1 MTGRRNF
8 SYRLTALFLAVV
20 LLVTPIMRVPVH
32 AADSGSSFADTLNN
46 SSLISGL
53 GKLGSSFSVVTG
65 AISLAGSIY
74 GGVRCAINAED
85 GEGVSAFFKGL
96 LGKEENMQL
105 EEISNT
111 LNEVNGKIDDISEK
125 VDELST
131 DLDTVLVQLDTVISK
146 LDKGVEDIT
155 VSLYQSQL
163 QMQQFTET
171 YGQINSFYTK
181 YGDVRRSLETLIS
194 DLNDTTVEHEGV
206 LNAVSE
212 LSNGNAILSAID
224 KLDVACSNFESLSAE
239 DQSLLK
245 TSITYNGKTD
255 TVYNFVLQYVEH
267 VNSSLENVYKTFA
280 SDFDLNMFTMLQN
293 MSDYILGSKWQNSQN
308 GGIGEIY
315 YKLAVMA
322 YSTNTEAHIAYEN
335 FISGVLYDYLL
346 TAYVCALSLRSQI
359 AYGEAT
365 NSNIYDVATMKT
377 NLSKINNMIEQVL
390 VYTDYEYQKCITMYD
405 FDGYVP
411 APGTDYD
418 DYTVYYGNNLN
429 ALKYGY
435 KTSVFAAKRA
445 LSMENA
451 IIVSNQSIIL
461 SVGDSAQLKI
471 WHDGTEIQGMYP
483 IYTSSDC
490 VIVNEDGTIV
500 GLKEGTAKIS
510 LKINGVLYDVAV
522 VSVNASFAVPNGTST
537 DQYVFYNGDD
547 MYVYSISGKGYT
559 YQYSCDVY
567 SVSPS
572 NGIDSSEILNP
583 ELNNYIDFGWL
594 DDVGRNAQLSDYS
607 IHLNHK
613 YGKLVNNNTSI
624 QFAHAYTGVLL
635 LTRGTKA
642 DTRAIVIPITNKAG
656 DKVEKSDIDYDLDDK
671 DSDTVYIYTKED
683 LINWVDTY
691 ETDYTFAKKN
701 VKLMNDIDF
710 EWGEWSGLQYAL
722 VTKSNSDIYNRTNKK
737 DYKVNTYTFDGNG
750 FTIRNITFVP
760 TVVEQLYYELKDNHG
775 KIAGDINNSVYKTEL
790 SAKKFVTYGFFA
802 KLAGS
807 LENLTIENVRYKD
820 YPAGPEYILNGWEY
834 DYNYPRIMS
843 VFAALGD
850 SYLSGYKGDESTAS
864 KTDNSI
870 TSYYENST
878 EWKWISE
885 IVNCVASGYTETVD
899 SYFSII
905 YDPFGNY
912 ADHNIKPKYIHTV
925 AENQAE
931 CEAHSYQHIDVKNC
945 VYDMSFRFNRI
956 TSWSGVIIPE
966 TDWWKVSGD
975 SVVALFDTREDDNS
989 YNNLFS
995 GHIETNSTI
1004 KIFGKNALALRNST
1018 FTDVDLSAST
1028 VTEAQ
1033 FKSEKFWTDSGWSQN
1048 AFNYFY
1054 HNGGLIVEPSEFKVD
1069 ISGIKSVYLIGETFD
1084 TENLRVFSN
1093 GQLIKNYTVTGVD
1106 KNKSGIQTV
1115 TVEYN
1120 GHQAKFNIEYVG
1132 FVDIKFS
1139 YNGTTYT
1146 YNVKNKSSYT
1156 LPNPMFTSTEEGMVQ
1171 SGWQLENSS
1180 TTYNCG
1186 ETITVN
1192 GAVTFSPTWKVGKMC
1207 TVVFGTG
1214 DDAITY
1220 TVPENTTIT
1229 VPYPIGYDTDSYYN
1243 GYWKCDDMVPIDDK
1257 YFDIHDE
1264 SVYFGSTFVVTTDH
1278 HFDSYFRGMPKP
1290 IPFKINIYFQ
1300 NLNDDDYSYMG
1311 TYSGQTSSS
1320 TIYPEYQRALS
1331 SVGITGSVYNVPR
1344 DYIDKFEAFNCGG
1357 DHSSAYGL
1365 TLIRGEEVSEITL
1378 WIRRPSHT
1386 VTWLDIDGNT
1396 ISTDTV
1402 RYGVMPTAPA
1412 DADAAPAGYTPVWN
1426 KTFAVVTNDVTYQV
1440 SQLIPMSGIEYTV
1453 NHMWQNINDDEY
1465 TVHESETLTGTTRE
1479 DTAAVA
1485 RDYTGFTVQTFT
1497 QVEIAGDGTTVVN
1510 IYYNRNEYT
1519 VTWDIEGVTTTENY
1533 HYGATPSWK
1542 GEIPVKTTDPKY
1554 NYTFVGWGDIQPV
1567 TDHATYTAQFKSELN
1582 TFVITW
1588 DIDGVTTTEVYTW
1601 GDIPEYKGE
1610 TPEREATAQY
1620 TYTFAG
1626 WGDIAAVT
1634 EAKTYTATFDATV
1647 NKYTITWVVEGDSFE
1662 EEYEYG
1668 ATPSYKGTKPIKP
1681 SDEAGSY
1688 AFNGWGQIET
1698 VTGDKTY
1705 TAQFISTAS
1714 TYTITW
1720 DVNGEKLTELYTYG
1734 DIPSYK
1740 GVTPIKP
1747 ATAQYSYTFA
1757 GWGEITEVTG
1767 NKTYTAQFTETINKY
1782 TITWNIDGNQ
1792 ITEEYEYGATPS
1804 YKGATPK
1811 READA
1816 QYTYSFRDWGTILT
1830 VTGDKTYTATFD
1842 TTVNKYNITWI
1853 IDGVQFTE
1861 NYDYGAMPVYKGYTP
1876 TKDANAQYTYT
1887 FAGWGEIVKVTGNKT
1902 YTAIF
1907 DSTVNKYTITW
1918 NIDGTEITEEYE
1930 YGATPSYKGETPTR
1944 AGNAQYTYTFKDFGS
1959 VLSVT
1964 GDKTYT
1970 AQFVETVNKY
1980 TVTWVINGVE
1990 TTEEYEYGATPSYKG
2005 ETPTKDGN
2013 AQVDYIFTGWG
2024 EIAVV
2029 TGDVTYT
2036 AQFVSSDKTYTITWV
2051 VDGQQTVEQ
2060 YKYGA
2065 IPSYKGATPSKEAT
2079 AQYTYTFEGW
2089 GVITEVT
2096 GDKTYTAVFS
2106 STVNKYTITWN
2117 VDGTLTTEEYEYGA
2131 TPSYKGA
2138 TPSKAATAQ
2147 YTYTFKDWG
2156 TITEVTGD
2164 KTYTANFTSTVNRYT
2179 ITWVVDG
2186 EQFNE
2191 EYEYGAT
2198 PVYKGYK
2205 PTKPATA
2212 QYTYT
2217 FAGWG
2222 EITKVTGDKTY
2233 TAAFEKTVNKYTI
2246 TWDVDGVKTTEVY
2259 EYGATPSYKGET
2271 PEREADAENTY
2282 TFIGWGQ
2289 IEAVTGNKTY
2299 TAQFTETVNAY
2310 TITWNINGEET
2321 TESYPYGATPSYKG
2335 ETPVKQATA
2344 QYTYTFAGWGEITKV
2359 TGDKT
2364 YTAVFSST
2372 VNKYTITWNI
2382 DGNKTTEEYEYG
2394 ATPSYKG
2401 ATPSKEATAQY
2412 TYAFRGWGEIEKV
2425 TGNKTYTAMFSSTV
2439 NKYTITWNI
2448 DGNKTTEEYEYGATP
2463 SYKGATPSKEATA
2476 QYTYTFEGW
2485 GVITEVT
2492 GNKTY
2497 TAVFSS
2503 TVNKYTITW
2512 NVDGT
2517 LTTEEYEYG
2526 ATPSYKGATP
2536 SKAATAQYTYT
2547 FKDWGTITEVTG
2559 DKTYTANF
2567 TSTVNRYTITW
2578 VVDGEQFTEEY
2589 EYGATPV
2596 YKGYKPTKPATAQY
2610 TYEFSGWGEIT
2621 KVTGNKTYTAIFDAT
2636 YIVPDEITSSTY
2648 NVGEDTISK
2657 IVANTSSKEFIAAIN
2672 ESKYCKVFKGDSVV
2686 SDDTAVGTGM
2696 TVDIVDGDKT
2706 TASYTIIVTGDT
2718 NGDGNITITDMLAI
2732 KAHVLGKTELTGAYA
2747 VAADTNGDGAI
2758 TITDFLQLKA
2768 QLLGKGDIEAR

>member
-1 MTGRRNF
+1 MTGRRKF
-8 SYRLTALFLAVV
+8 SSRLTALFLAVV
-20 LLVTPIMRVPVH
+20 LLVTPIIQVPVY
-32 AADSGSSFADTLNN
+32 AEGTISKIADSTLVQN
-46 SSLISGL
+46 L
-53 GKLGSSFSVVTG
+53 GKITPAVKGVT
-65 AISLAGSIY
+65 AGIEFASKVY
-74 GGVRCAINAED
+74 NAVEYAMDAED
-85 GEGVSAFFKGL
+85 GQGFKAFLDCFM
-96 LGKEENMQL
+96 GKVEEPSMSD
-105 EEISNT
+105 IANT
-111 LNEVNGKIDDISEK
+111 LDDIDGKIDSISVS
-125 VDELST
+125 VDELSEKM
-131 DLDTVLVQLDTVISK
+131 DDVLNTLNSLVTQLGTGIEDMSVQLYE
-146 LDKGVEDIT
+146 G
-155 VSLYQSQL
+155 QL
-163 QMQQFTET
+163 QMQNWTRL
-171 YGQINSFYTK
+171 YNSVNGFYTK
-181 YGDVRRSLETLIS
+181 YSNVRGTLQNTI
-194 DLNDTTVEHEGV
+194 TT
-206 LNAVSE
+206 
-212 LSNGNAILSAID
+212 LSNRAADYDVFLSEID
-224 KLDVACSNFESLSAE
+224 KLSNAAEIHTALSKLNADFSNYDTLNDSEKALLNTTVTVGGTSTTIYTYAKDYVAYVQE
-239 DQSLLK
+239 LLDD
-245 TSITYNGKTD
+245 TYEG
-255 TVYNFVLQYVEH
+255 
-267 VNSSLENVYKTFA
+267 
-280 SDFDLNMFTMLQN
+280 FTGSYEVSMYDALTN
-293 MSDYILGSKWQNSQN
+293 MSSAILGTQWQSEGQ

-315 YKLAVMA
+315 YKLCVMEYSNNEKVHDA
-322 YSTNTEAHIAYEN
+322 YQQFVAS
-335 FISGVLYDYLL
+335 VQYDFLL
-346 TAYVCALSLRSQI
+346 TAYVCTLALRSQ
-359 AYGEAT
+359 
-365 NSNIYDVATMKT
+365 VATGTAQEAATAMEQLDKIY
-377 NLSKINNMIEQVL
+377 NLIGRVMIYSEYEHEKCVNT
-390 VYTDYEYQKCITMYD
+390 YDYPGFMP
-405 FDGYVP
+405 DGNLTCEDYV
-411 APGTDYD
+411 
-418 DYTVYYGNNLN
+418 VYYGNTVN
-429 ALKYGY
+429 ALAGYPSTRIISKKALSLGDNLEVTNQHMHLSAGETAQFKVWCDGYEIQSGYSLYSSNDCVEVNADGTVVALRPGTAIISMKVQGSKRDVAVVTVSSSFAKYNGSGTNTYIYYEGTTKKTIRLPGVGYEYEYCSEITALPVSQAVDSSKDRWVDLSDYLTFENGADVGDFTVAMNHKYGRIQESGEHKY
-435 KTSVFAAKRA
+435 LQFTYAG
-445 LSMENA
+445 
-451 IIVSNQSIIL
+451 
-461 SVGDSAQLKI
+461 VGAVTLTRVV
-471 WHDGTEIQGMYP
+471 DGQK
-483 IYTSSDC
+483 C
-490 VIVNEDGTIV
+490 VVVVPIVNEDDLIADNSEV
-500 GLKEGTAKIS
+500 KKE
-510 LKINGVLYDVAV
+510 
-522 VSVNASFAVPNGTST
+522 
-537 DQYVFYNGDD
+537 
-547 MYVYSISGKGYT
+547 
-559 YQYSCDVY
+559 
-567 SVSPS
+567 
-572 NGIDSSEILNP
+572 
-583 ELNNYIDFGWL
+583 
-594 DDVGRNAQLSDYS
+594 
-607 IHLNHK
+607 
-613 YGKLVNNNTSI
+613 
-624 QFAHAYTGVLL
+624 
-635 LTRGTKA
+635 
-642 DTRAIVIPITNKAG
+642 
-656 DKVEKSDIDYDLDDK
+656 
-671 DSDTVYIYTKED
+671 DSDTSIYYIYTKED
-683 LINWVDTY
+683 LLQWRADCEKNNTQKV
-691 ETDYTFAKKN
+691 N
-701 VKLMNDIDF
+701 VKLMADIDF
-710 EWGEWSGLQYAL
+710 EWDTWEGLQYAL
-722 VTKSNSDIYNRTNKK
+722 METVPGASMTGLK
-737 DYKVNTYTFDGNG
+737 DQSSSYKTYTFDGNG
-750 FTIRNITFVP
+750 HTIKNITFVP
-760 TVVEQLYYELKDNHG
+760 TTVDMYVYGESDTEREVVQVD
-775 KIAGDINNSVYKTEL
+775 A
-790 SAKKFVTYGFFA
+790 YGFFA
-802 KLAGS
+802 KLGGTIK
-807 LENLTIENVRYKD
+807 NLTIENVKYSG
-820 YPAGPEYILNGWEY
+820 YPTGNHCNGRPQIL
-834 DYNYPRIMS
+834 S
-843 VFAALGD
+843 VFAAIANSEIHGKD
-850 SYLSGYKGDESTAS
+850 SYS
-864 KTDNSI
+864 DNV
-870 TSYYENST
+870 THT
-878 EWKWISE
+878 WVSE
-885 IVNCVASGYTETVD
+885 ISNCRATGLTEDVFTRHVV
-899 SYFSII
+899 Y
-905 YDPFGNY
+905 YNPFGNLL
-912 ADHNIKPKYIHTV
+912 DQMNGKT
-925 AENQAE
+925 N
-931 CEAHSYQHIDVKNC
+931 QHITVKNN
-945 VYDMSFRFNRI
+945 VYDMHFKLMVDGQPI
-956 TSWSGVIIPE
+956 TTNDYCWVTAGVYPPRY
-966 TDWWKVSGD
+966 VSI
-975 SVVALFDTREDDNS
+975 F
-989 YNNLFS
+989 
-995 GHIETNSTI
+995 NSTDSNI
-1004 KIFGKNALALRNST
+1004 YAGNVSCHNVVWDDYTSQYLYTELLYPTNMSLMWT
-1018 FTDVDLSAST
+1018 EGMTDADIAT
-1028 VTEAQ
+1028 A
-1033 FKSEKFWTDSGWSQN
+1033 KQN
-1048 AFNYFY
+1048 
-1054 HNGGLIVEPSEFKVD
+1054 LIVFKGSILDGNDDTNDLWDYQICSAGSSNREYWISHGWNEDAVDRMMNGNAYPLYEGDYAVD
-1069 ISGIKSVYLIGETFD
+1069 ISKIKGYYFVGEALDIQNVFVNGVQQQSYTMLDSID
-1084 TENLRVFSN
+1084 TPGTKRVSLSN
-1093 GQLIKNYTVTGVD
+1093 DRAVF
-1106 KNKSGIQTV
+1106 
-1115 TVEYN
+1115 TVEY
-1120 GHQAKFNIEYVG
+1120 VD
-1132 FVDIKFS
+1132 FVELNFTD
-1139 YNGTTYT
+1139 GTTTHT
-1146 YNVKNKSSYT
+1146 YNVVSGT
-1156 LPNPMFTSTEEGMVQ
+1156 TFTMPNALFTSTQDGMVQ
-1171 SGWQLENSS
+1171 GGWQLENSS
-1180 TTYNCG
+1180 TTYTLG
-1186 ETITVN
+1186 QTITVA
-1192 GAVTFSPTWKVGKMC
+1192 GAATFEPTWNQGTIC
-1207 TVVFGTG
+1207 TVEFGTG
-1214 DDAITY
+1214 DDKIIIK
-1220 TVPENTTIT
+1220 VPENTTIT
-1229 VPYPIGYDTDSYYN
+1229 VPYPVGYDTNSYYD
-1243 GYWKCDDMVPIDDK
+1243 GQWKCDDRTFLDPNDPYAGWTD
-1257 YFDIHDE
+1257 HNE
-1264 SVYFGSTFVVTTDH
+1264 SVYFGSSFVVTTDH
-1278 HFDSYFRGMPKP
+1278 HFDSYLRGMPKP

-1311 TYSGQTSSS
+1311 TYSSQTSSS

-1331 SVGITGSVYNVPR
+1331 SVGISGSIYNVPR

-1465 TVHESETLTGTTRE
+1465 TVHESETLTGTTGE

-1533 HYGATPSWK
+1533 RYGATPSWK

-1588 DIDGVTTTEVYTW
+1588 DIDGVTTTEVYTY
-1601 GDIPEYKGE
+1601 GDTPLWKGE
-1610 TPEREATAQY
+1610 APTREATAQY

-1626 WGDIAAVT
+1626 WGEITEVT
-1634 EAKTYTATFDATV
+1634 GDKTYTATFDATV

-1668 ATPSYKGTKPIKP
+1668 ETPSYKGTKPIKP

-1720 DVNGEKLTELYTYG
+1720 DVNGDTLTELYTYG
-1734 DIPSYK
+1734 DMPSYK
-1740 GVTPIKP
+1740 GVTPVKP
-1747 ATAQYSYTFA
+1747 ATAQYTYTFA

-1767 NKTYTAQFTETINKY
+1767 NKTYSAQFTETVNKY

-1861 NYDYGAMPVYKGYTP
+1861 SYDYGAMPVYKGYTP

-1907 DSTVNKYTITW
+1907 DSTVNQYTITW

-1930 YGATPSYKGETPTR
+1930 YGAMPSYKGETPTR

-1970 AQFVETVNKY
+1970 AQFIETVNKY

-2013 AQVDYIFTGWG
+2013 AQVEYIFTGWG

-2029 TGDVTYT
+2029 TGDATYT

-2065 IPSYKGATPSKEAT
+2065 IPSYKGGIPNKENT
-2079 AQYTYTFEGW
+2079 AKYTYTFAGW

-2096 GDKTYTAVFS
+2096 GDKTYTAVFTE
-2106 STVNKYTITWN
+2106 TVNKYTITWN
-2117 VDGTLTTEEYEYGA
+2117 IDGTLTTEEYEYGA

-2164 KTYTANFTSTVNRYT
+2164 KTYTANFTSAVNKYT
-2179 ITWVVDG
+2179 ITWVVNG
-2186 EQFNE
+2186 EQFTE

-2212 QYTYT
+2212 QYTYD
-2217 FAGWG
+2217 FSGWG
-2222 EITKVTGDKTY
+2222 EITKVTEDKTY
-2233 TAAFEKTVNKYTI
+2233 TAVFNKTVNKYTI

-2310 TITWNINGEET
+2310 TITWNINGEEI

-2364 YTAVFSST
+2364 YTAVFTST
-2372 VNKYTITWNI
+2372 VNKYTITWDI
-2382 DGNKTTEEYEYG
+2382 DGDKTTEEYEYG

-2412 TYAFRGWGEIEKV
+2412 TYAFSGWGGIEK
-2425 TGNKTYTAMFSSTV
+2425 
-2439 NKYTITWNI
+2439 
-2448 DGNKTTEEYEYGATP
+2448 
-2463 SYKGATPSKEATA
+2463 
-2476 QYTYTFEGW
+2476 
-2485 GVITEVT
+2485 VT

-2503 TVNKYTITW
+2503 TVNKYKITW
-2512 NVDGT
+2512 NIDGT

-2547 FKDWGTITEVTG
+2547 FKDWGAITEVTG

-2567 TSTVNRYTITW
+2567 TSAVNKYTITW
-2578 VVDGEQFTEEY
+2578 VVGGEQFNEEY

-2706 TASYTIIVTGDT
+2706 NASYTIIVTGDT

>member
-1 MTGRRNF
+1 MTGRKKF
-8 SYRLTALFLAVV
+8 SSRLTALFLAVV
-20 LLVTPIMRVPVH
+20 LLVTPIMQVPVY
-32 AADSGSSFADTLNN
+32 AKGTISKIADSTLVQN
-46 SSLISGL
+46 L
-53 GKLGSSFSVVTG
+53 GKITPAVKGVT
-65 AISLAGSIY
+65 AGIEFASKVY
-74 GGVRCAINAED
+74 NAVEYAMDAED
-85 GEGVSAFFKGL
+85 GQGFKAFLDCFM
-96 LGKEENMQL
+96 GKVEEPSMSD
-105 EEISNT
+105 IANT
-111 LNEVNGKIDDISEK
+111 LNDIDGKIDSISVS
-125 VDELST
+125 VDELSEKM
-131 DLDTVLVQLDTVISK
+131 DDVLNTLNSLVTQLGTGIEDMSVQLYE
-146 LDKGVEDIT
+146 G
-155 VSLYQSQL
+155 QL
-163 QMQQFTET
+163 QMQNWTRL
-171 YGQINSFYTK
+171 YNSVNDFYTK
-181 YGDVRRSLETLIS
+181 YSNVRGTLQNTITTLSNRAADYDVFLSEIDKRLNAAEIHTALSKLNADFSNYDTLS
-194 DLNDTTVEHEGV
+194 NNEKALLNTTVTVGGTSTTIYTYAKDYVEYVQELLDDTYEGFTGSYE
-206 LNAVSE
+206 VSMYDA
-212 LSNGNAILSAID
+212 LTNMSSAILGTQW
-224 KLDVACSNFESLSAE
+224 
-239 DQSLLK
+239 QSE
-245 TSITYNGKTD
+245 G
-255 TVYNFVLQYVEH
+255 Q
-267 VNSSLENVYKTFA
+267 
-280 SDFDLNMFTMLQN
+280 
-293 MSDYILGSKWQNSQN
+293 

-315 YKLAVMA
+315 YKLCVMEYSNNEQVHDA
-322 YSTNTEAHIAYEN
+322 YQQFVAS
-335 FISGVLYDYLL
+335 VQYDFLL
-346 TAYVCALSLRSQI
+346 TAYVCTLALRSQ
-359 AYGEAT
+359 
-365 NSNIYDVATMKT
+365 VATGTAQEAATAMEQ
-377 NLSKINNMIEQVL
+377 LDKIYKLIGRVMIYSE
-390 VYTDYEYQKCITMYD
+390 YEYEKCVNTYD
-405 FDGYVP
+405 YPGFTPDGNLTCEDYV
-411 APGTDYD
+411 
-418 DYTVYYGNNLN
+418 VYYGNTVN
-429 ALKYGY
+429 ALAGYPSTRIISKKALSLGDNLEVANQHMHLSAGETAQFKVWCDGYEIQSGYSLYSSNDCVEVNADGTVVALRPGTATISMKVQGVKQAVAVVTVSSSFAKYNGSGTNTYIYYEGTTKKTITLPGVGYEYEYCSEITSLPVSQGVNSSKDRWVELSDYLTFENGADVGDFTVAMNHKYGRIQESGEHKY
-435 KTSVFAAKRA
+435 LQFTYAG
-445 LSMENA
+445 
-451 IIVSNQSIIL
+451 
-461 SVGDSAQLKI
+461 VGAVTLTRVV
-471 WHDGTEIQGMYP
+471 DGQK
-483 IYTSSDC
+483 C
-490 VIVNEDGTIV
+490 VVVVPIVNEDDLIADNSEV
-500 GLKEGTAKIS
+500 KKE
-510 LKINGVLYDVAV
+510 
-522 VSVNASFAVPNGTST
+522 
-537 DQYVFYNGDD
+537 
-547 MYVYSISGKGYT
+547 
-559 YQYSCDVY
+559 
-567 SVSPS
+567 
-572 NGIDSSEILNP
+572 
-583 ELNNYIDFGWL
+583 
-594 DDVGRNAQLSDYS
+594 
-607 IHLNHK
+607 
-613 YGKLVNNNTSI
+613 
-624 QFAHAYTGVLL
+624 
-635 LTRGTKA
+635 
-642 DTRAIVIPITNKAG
+642 
-656 DKVEKSDIDYDLDDK
+656 
-671 DSDTVYIYTKED
+671 DSDTSIYYIYTKED
-683 LINWVDTY
+683 LLQWREDY
-691 ETDYTFAKKN
+691 EENNTTKVN
-701 VKLMNDIDF
+701 VKLMADIDF
-710 EWGEWSGLQYAL
+710 EWGEWAGLQYAL
-722 VTKSNSDIYNRTNKK
+722 MDTVPGASMTGLKNQNSS
-737 DYKVNTYTFDGNG
+737 YKTYTFDGNG
-750 FTIRNITFVP
+750 HTIKNITFVP
-760 TVVEQLYYELKDNHG
+760 TTVDMYAYGESDTEREVVQVD
-775 KIAGDINNSVYKTEL
+775 A
-790 SAKKFVTYGFFA
+790 YGFFA
-802 KLAGS
+802 KLGGTIK
-807 LENLTIENVRYKD
+807 NLTIENIKYSG
-820 YPAGPEYILNGWEY
+820 YPTGDHCNGRPQIL
-834 DYNYPRIMS
+834 S
-843 VFAALGD
+843 VFAAIANSEIHGKD
-850 SYLSGYKGDESTAS
+850 GSSNVTHTWAS
-864 KTDNSI
+864 EISNCRATGLTEDVFTRHVVYYNPFGNLLDQMNGKTNQHITVKNNVYDMHFKLMVDGQPITTNDYCWANAGVYPSRYISI
-870 TSYYENST
+870 FNST
-878 EWKWISE
+878 ESNIYAGNVSCHNVVWD
-885 IVNCVASGYTETVD
+885 SGTSKYFYTELLYPT
-899 SYFSII
+899 
-905 YDPFGNY
+905 N
-912 ADHNIKPKYIHTV
+912 
-925 AENQAE
+925 
-931 CEAHSYQHIDVKNC
+931 
-945 VYDMSFRFNRI
+945 MSLMY
-956 TSWSGVIIPE
+956 TEGM
-966 TDWWKVSGD
+966 
-975 SVVALFDTREDDNS
+975 
-989 YNNLFS
+989 
-995 GHIETNSTI
+995 
-1004 KIFGKNALALRNST
+1004 
-1018 FTDVDLSAST
+1018 
-1028 VTEAQ
+1028 TEAEISTAKQ
-1033 FKSEKFWTDSGWSQN
+1033 NLIVFEGSVLKGNEATNDLWDYQTYSAGSTDSQYWTNRGWN
-1048 AFNYFY
+1048 AAAVDRMM
-1054 HNGGLIVEPSEFKVD
+1054 NGNAYPLYEGDYAVD
-1069 ISGIKSVYLIGETFD
+1069 ISKIKGYYFVGEEFDIQNVYVNGVQQHSCTVNGGISTPGKKQVILG
-1084 TENLRVFSN
+1084 NGRAVFE
-1093 GQLIKNYTVTGVD
+1093 
-1106 KNKSGIQTV
+1106 
-1115 TVEYN
+1115 VEYVDFVEL
-1120 GHQAKFNIEYVG
+1120 KFT
-1132 FVDIKFS
+1132 D
-1139 YNGTTYT
+1139 GTTTHT
-1146 YNVKNKSSYT
+1146 YNVVT
-1156 LPNPMFTSTEEGMVQ
+1156 GTTFTMPNILFTSTEEGMVQ
-1171 SGWQLENSS
+1171 GGWQLENSS

-1192 GAVTFSPTWKVGKMC
+1192 GAATFSPTWKEGKMC

-1300 NLNDDDYSYMG
+1300 NLNDGDYSYMG

-1426 KTFAVVTNDVTYQV
+1426 KTFAVATNDVTYQV

-1453 NHMWQNINDDEY
+1453 NHMWQNIDNDEY
-1465 TVHESETLTGTTRE
+1465 TVHESETLTGTTAE
-1479 DTAAVA
+1479 NTNAVA
-1485 RDYTGFTVQTFT
+1485 RDYTGFTAQTVT
-1497 QVEIAGDGTTVVN
+1497 QVEIAGDGSTVVN
-1510 IYYNRNEYT
+1510 IYYDRHVYT
-1519 VTWDIEGVTTTENY
+1519 VTWDIEGVTTTEDY
-1533 HYGATPSWK
+1533 RYGATPTWK
-1542 GEIPVKTTDPKY
+1542 GETPTKTTDPKY
-1554 NYTFVGWGDIQPV
+1554 NYTFIGWGDIQPV

-1861 NYDYGAMPVYKGYTP
+1861 SYDYGAMPVYKGYTP

-1930 YGATPSYKGETPTR
+1930 YGAMPSYKGETPTR

-1970 AQFVETVNKY
+1970 AQFIETVNKY
-1980 TVTWVINGVE
+1980 TITWVIDGVE

-2013 AQVDYIFTGWG
+2013 TQVEYIFTGWG
-2024 EIAVV
+2024 EIATV
-2029 TGDVTYT
+2029 TGDATYT
-2036 AQFVSSDKTYTITWV
+2036 ARFVSSDKTYTITWV

-2060 YKYGA
+2060 YKYGE
-2065 IPSYKGATPSKEAT
+2065 IPSYKGGIPNKENT

-2089 GVITEVT
+2089 GTITEVT
-2096 GDKTYTAVFS
+2096 GDKTYTAVFTR
-2106 STVNKYTITWN
+2106 TVNKYTITWN
-2117 VDGTLTTEEYEYGA
+2117 IDGTLTTEEYEYGA
-2131 TPSYKGA
+2131 TPSYKGT
-2138 TPSKAATAQ
+2138 TPSK
-2147 YTYTFKDWG
+2147 
-2156 TITEVTGD
+2156 E
-2164 KTYTANFTSTVNRYT
+2164 
-2179 ITWVVDG
+2179 
-2186 EQFNE
+2186 
-2191 EYEYGAT
+2191 
-2198 PVYKGYK
+2198 
-2205 PTKPATA
+2205 ATA

-2222 EITKVTGDKTY
+2222 DITKVTKDKTY

-2310 TITWNINGEET
+2310 TITWIINGEEI

-2364 YTAVFSST
+2364 YTAVFTGT
-2372 VNKYTITWNI
+2372 VNKYIVTWNI

-2401 ATPSKEATAQY
+2401 ATPSKAATTQHTY
-2412 TYAFRGWGEIEKV
+2412 TFAGWGE
-2425 TGNKTYTAMFSSTV
+2425 
-2439 NKYTITWNI
+2439 
-2448 DGNKTTEEYEYGATP
+2448 
-2463 SYKGATPSKEATA
+2463 
-2476 QYTYTFEGW
+2476 
-2485 GVITEVT
+2485 
-2492 GNKTY
+2492 
-2497 TAVFSS
+2497 
-2503 TVNKYTITW
+2503 
-2512 NVDGT
+2512 
-2517 LTTEEYEYG
+2517 
-2526 ATPSYKGATP
+2526 
-2536 SKAATAQYTYT
+2536 
-2547 FKDWGTITEVTG
+2547 ITEVTG

-2567 TSTVNRYTITW
+2567 TATVNKYTITW
-2578 VVDGEQFTEEY
+2578 VVNDEQFTEEY
-2589 EYGATPV
+2589 ECGATPV
-2596 YKGYKPTKPATAQY
+2596 YKGYKPTKPATEQY
-2610 TYEFSGWGEIT
+2610 TYTFAGWGEIT
-2621 KVTGNKTYTAIFDAT
+2621 KVTGDKTYTAIFDAT

-2686 SDDTAVGTGM
+2686 SEDTAVGTGM
-2696 TVDIVDGDKT
+2696 TVDIVDGDEVN
-2706 TASYTIIVTGDT
+2706 ASYTIIVTGDT
-2718 NGDGNITITDMLAI
+2718 NGDGNITISDMLAI
-2732 KAHVLGKTELTGAYA
+2732 KAHVLGKTELSGAYA